1 MTLRHGTSR
10 SRYGARRADTAFTLV
25 ELLVVIAII
34 GILVALLLPAVQA
47 AREAARRS
55 KCVNNLKNVALAMHN
70 YHDSF
75 KAFPPATEQNP
86 GEDPGNHSRLRANWA
101 ILVLPYLEEQNLA
114 DRFELTATN
123 RISDGRSAA
132 DAGEWVERGTELDIM
147 LCPSD
152 EGLGSR
158 FTGSSSVRGSGGTT
172 NDGNGNWARGNYG
185 LNAFQ
190 FWPSNWNQDDGDG
203 APYADNWNVGVATI
217 AKGLRIGQI
226 TDGTTKTIMLG
237 EMRVGLVP
245 EDRRGVWAMGM
256 CGSSF
261 HCRHVTN
268 GDSPPNS
275 CSSDDDILMDGAVL
289 AANRDNFRLQCMGNG
304 WNAASGQSV
313 VRSVHPG
320 GVHAAMADA
329 SVRFIGDFV
338 QSGIQQFQGQVG
350 AKILGDN
357 TNESLFGVWQRLN
370 VSRDGY
376 VINGEF

>member
-1 MTLRHGTSR
+1 MKLRHGCSR
-10 SRYGARRADTAFTLV
+10 RLAPRGGFTLV

-47 AREAARRS
+47 AREAARRT
-55 KCVNNLKNVALAMHN
+55 KCVNNLKNVALALHN
-70 YHDSF
+70 YHDAF

-86 GEDPGNHSRLRANWA
+86 GEDPGNHGRLRANWA
-101 ILVLPYLEEQNLA
+101 ILVLPYLEEQNLH

-132 DAGEWVERGTELDIM
+132 DPGEWTERGTELDVM

-158 FTGSSSVRGSGGTT
+158 FTGSSSARGSGGTA

-190 FWPSNWNQDDGDG
+190 FWPSNWNQDDNAGQ
-203 APYADNWNVGVATI
+203 PYADNWNVGVATI
-217 AKGLRIGQI
+217 NKGLRIGQI
-226 TDGTTKTIMLG
+226 TDGTTHTIMLA

-268 GDSPPNS
+268 GPASPND
-275 CSSDDDILMDGAVL
+275 CSGIDDDTLMDGPVRL
-289 AANRDNFRLQCMGNG
+289 ANQASFQANCMNVGYNLS
-304 WNAASGQSV
+304 SGQSV

-329 SVRFIGDFV
+329 SVRFISDFV

-357 TNESLFGVWQRLN
+357 TTEQLFGVWQRLN